1 MFQNK
6 NKQDKFFKACCV
18 ILMLGILVFIIDVT
32 KSPKKQLSAKLT
44 VQTIK
49 IYQRNISPIF
59 QGKVKCVYQISCS
72 DYAVMAI
79 EKHGF
84 IKGLYLSVGRITH
97 CRQSVGPLKKWEK
110 P

>member
-1 MFQNK
+1 
-6 NKQDKFFKACCV
+6 
-18 ILMLGILVFIIDVT
+18 
-32 KSPKKQLSAKLT
+32 
-44 VQTIK
+44 
-49 IYQRNISPIF
+49 
-59 QGKVKCVYQISCS
+59 

-97 CRQSVGPLKKWEK
+97 CRQSVGPLKEWEK

>member
-1 MFQNK
+1 M
-6 NKQDKFFKACCV
+6 A
-18 ILMLGILVFIIDVT
+18 FIIDVT
-32 KSPKKQLSAKLT
+32 KPPEKQLSAKLT
-44 VQTIK
+44 TQTIQ
-49 IYQRNISPIF
+49 IYKQNVSPIL

-84 IKGLYLSVGRITH
+84 VKGLYLSIGRITH
-97 CRQSVGPLKKWEK
+97 CRQSVGPLKEWER

>member
-1 MFQNK
+1 MFQGK
-6 NKQDKFFKACCV
+6 IKQDKFLKVYFV
-18 ILMLGILVFIIDVT
+18 ILMLGITAFIIDVT
-32 KSPKKQLSAKLT
+32 KSPEKQLSARLT
-44 VQTIK
+44 MQAIQ
-49 IYQRNISPIF
+49 IYQQNISPKL

-84 IKGLYLSVGRITH
+84 VKGLYLSVGRITH
-97 CRQSVGPLKKWEK
+97 CRKSVGPLKEWEK